1 MLRQQRVHD
10 LRRISEIRGLRLC
23 KGRREINEPAA
34 GGKVKHTE
42 RTSYGQAMPTGD
54 LDARTIV
61 IRIRSAPIDVASA
74 IAARSP
80 SSKIEPIVSLPLKP
94 RRLMRHKGAHWRR
107 RIGVRQLIVHRSRH
121 QNLLK

>member
-80 SSKIEPIVSLPLKP
+80 SSKIEPIVS
-94 RRLMRHKGAHWRR
+94 RR
-107 RIGVRQLIVHRSRH
+107 
-121 QNLLK
+121 